1 MNSVSGSAFSS
12 MSGAQVA
19 LRLLS
24 QPASTSPPSQSQ
36 ATAPAAVSA
45 DVASLLEHA
54 TKARAL
60 RQNLPS
66 ADAYDPASDLP
77 EDWSMGAMV
86 SIDTLEPTYREYA
99 QGLGATHVRFY
110 GADPVSDAVFMDMA
124 SAFLEETYA
133 TDPAYQAAKAAG
145 LVTIRRTSD
154 ILIELGDR
162 SAGAQHMAFFRG
174 PNGSEYFGSGSTGI
188 PSDAFQ
194 GWWAQENAAG
204 HYLAVAG
211 TKGYQF
217 VASWA
222 SA

>member
-1 MNSVSGSAFSS
+1 MSAHCVSVNVMRIKVTSHLATLNHSA
-12 MSGAQVA
+12 
-19 LRLLS
+19 
-24 QPASTSPPSQSQ
+24 
-36 ATAPAAVSA
+36 A
-45 DVASLLEHA
+45 D
-54 TKARAL
+54 
-60 RQNLPS
+60 
-66 ADAYDPASDLP
+66 
-77 EDWSMGAMV
+77 MG
-86 SIDTLEPTYREYA
+86 ILKLQQT
-99 QGLGATHVRFY
+99 
-110 GADPVSDAVFMDMA
+110 
-124 SAFLEETYA
+124 
-133 TDPAYQAAKAAG
+133 